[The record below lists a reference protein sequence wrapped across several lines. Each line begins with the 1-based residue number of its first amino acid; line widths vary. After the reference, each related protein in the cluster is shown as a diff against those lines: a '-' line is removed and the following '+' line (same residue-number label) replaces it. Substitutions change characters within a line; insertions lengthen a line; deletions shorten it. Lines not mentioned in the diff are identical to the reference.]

1 MKNDIL
7 KHYIEVPDNLF
18 ALLSRYRVV
27 IPGIQRH
34 YVQGANNPKAESV
47 RKQFIKEI
55 FTAIEKKQN
64 EFSLHFIYGPINTDG
79 EDSFVPV
86 DGQQRLTTLWLI
98 ARYAAEKAE
107 PSDRKHLLHLLSR
120 FTYEDRINAKRFCQ
134 ALTCEDSRWDITQD
148 PNPNILCQ
156 DWFVDYWKEDETV
169 ASMIRMLSTIHEEWN
184 KYQDTITAEN
194 ILEAI
199 DSKIRFNLKIDAF
212 GDDIYMK
219 MNARGL
225 QLTQWENFKAKIS
238 EDLREDKKEWWV
250 KKMEELSNRFFTLSD
265 KQHELP
271 DNAFFA
277 LYARI
282 MAYEARESG
291 VDCGNNIKEL
301 ADYKKWNHIELP
313 FVPYSDFSGIMQ
325 GIQERQDSGNEP
337 IASTVADTCVKM
349 LETVLD
355 NAQEKVPYFGDSKLF
370 DTFFHPQNGN
380 ELDFTLC
387 CYEYFKKFDNIDN
400 CDFLKALRLMWNILE
415 NVNKQY
421 DKPDNRIEL
430 VKKFIDLEDKTLYS
444 RKITLYS
451 PQIKEIIDSD
461 VPEQAKEEAK
471 KAIQMHCD
479 DQSMPNDWNEETL
492 GPWSNW
498 NDAIEKAEECAFFHG
513 SIRFLYRNSN
523 GDTTCWKKFATKLS
537 NCKKLFTK
545 DGLSE
550 EMKVKANQVLI
561 SHCEDWK
568 KLIRKPV
575 FDAKNESWKQVL
587 TDSSLSECVNGL
599 LLSPNEIVDNH
610 NEIIQILIDDAIWK
624 NLIKE
629 TPGYELEWKA
639 NSPSLWLN
647 RYLYLTLKLTR
658 DNHEDILDA
667 FIGESK
673 VTFDAPEEER
683 YRTIKGKN
691 YYFAVPMWFTYKY
704 KGKEYHF
711 AWQTSGNIDM
721 YDNNWNKLFDLYYKK
736 YGEGFNIAIDDQS
749 DHDSSYYIRMIEDC
763 IERYVKLKG
772 NHTSSLPVQ
781 HK

>member
-7 KHYIEVPDNLF
+7 KHYTEVPDNLF

-64 EFSLHFIYGPINTDG
+64 EFNLHFIYGPINTNG

-107 PSDRKHLLHLLSR
+107 SSDRKDLLRLLSR

-156 DWFVDYWKEDETV
+156 DWFVGYWKEDETV

-184 KYQDTITAEN
+184 KHQDTITAED

-199 DSKIRFNLKIDAF
+199 ASKIRFNLKIDAF

-225 QLTQWENFKAKIS
+225 QLTQWENFKGKFS
-238 EDLREDKKEWWV
+238 EDLREDKKESWD
-250 KKMEELSNRFFTLSD
+250 KEMEELSNLFFKRSD
-265 KQHELP
+265 EQHELP

-291 VDCGNNIKEL
+291 VDCGNSIKQL
-301 ADYKKWNHIELP
+301 AAYTHNTWSQIELP
-313 FVPYSDFSGIMQ
+313 FVPYSDFSGITN
-325 GIQERQDSGNEP
+325 NESIAP
-337 IASTVADTCVKM
+337 IVAETCVKM
-349 LETVLD
+349 IKTVLD
-355 NAQEKVPYFGDSKLF
+355 CYQKIVPYFGDRTLF
-370 DTFFHPQNGN
+370 ETFFHPKNKN
-380 ELDFTLC
+380 DLDFTLC
-387 CYEYFKKFDNIDN
+387 CYEYFKKFDKIETK
-400 CDFLKALRLMWNILE
+400 DFLKALRLMWNILE
-415 NVNKQY
+415 NVQ
-421 DKPDNRIEL
+421 DNRVEL
-430 VKKFIDLEDKTLYS
+430 VKKIIDLEDKTLYS
-444 RKITLYS
+444 R
-451 PQIKEIIDSD
+451 QIKEIIGSNA
-461 VPEQAKEEAK
+461 PEQAEEEAE
-471 KAIQMHCD
+471 KAIQMD
-479 DQSMPNDWNEETL
+479 YNDQSMPNDWNEEIL
-492 GPWSNW
+492 GSWINW

-523 GDTTCWKKFATKLS
+523 GEPTWEKFATKLS
-537 NCKKLFTK
+537 NCKNLFTK
-545 DGLSE
+545 EGLSE
-550 EMKVKANQVLI
+550 DKKVKANQVLI
-561 SHCEDWK
+561 SHCK
-568 KLIRKPV
+568 KWDDIRREPV

-711 AWQTSGNIDM
+711 AWQIWGYIDM
-721 YDNNWNKLFDLYYKK
+721 YDNGWKRLCEQYD
-736 YGEGFNIAIDDQS
+736 GEMANNFTIHIDEET
-749 DHDSSYYIRMIEDC
+749 DHDSSYYIKKIEKCIDC
-763 IERYVKLKG
+763 YEKIHNK
-772 NHTSSLPVQ
+772 
-781 HK
+781 

>member
-47 RKQFIKEI
+47 RKLFIKEI
-55 FTAIEKKQN
+55 FTAIEEKQN
-64 EFSLHFIYGPINTDG
+64 EFNLHFIYGPINTDG

-107 PSDRKHLLHLLSR
+107 PSDRKDLLSLLSR

-134 ALTCEDSRWDITQD
+134 ALTCEDSRWDFTQD
-148 PNPNILCQ
+148 PNPDILCQ

-169 ASMIRMLSTIHEEWN
+169 ASIIRMLSTIHEEWN
-184 KYQDTITAEN
+184 KHQDTITAEDV
-194 ILEAI
+194 LEAI
-199 DSKIRFNLKIDAF
+199 ASKIRFNLKIDAF

-225 QLTQWENFKAKIS
+225 QLTQWENFKGKFS
-238 EDLREDKKEWWV
+238 EDLCEDKKEWWV
-250 KKMEELSNRFFTLSD
+250 KEMEELSNRFFTCSD
-265 KQHELP
+265 EQHELP
-271 DNAFFA
+271 DNTFFA

-291 VDCGNNIKEL
+291 VDCGNSIKQL
-301 ADYKKWNHIELP
+301 AAYTHNTWSQIELP
-313 FVPYSDFSGIMQ
+313 FVPYSDFSGITN
-325 GIQERQDSGNEP
+325 NES
-337 IASTVADTCVKM
+337 IASTIAATCVKM
-349 LETVLD
+349 IKTVLERY
-355 NAQEKVPYFGDSKLF
+355 QKIVPYFGDRTLF
-370 DTFFHPQNGN
+370 ETFFHPKNKN
-380 ELDFTLC
+380 DLDFTLC
-387 CYEYFKKFDNIDN
+387 CYEYFKKFDNIETK
-400 CDFLKALRLMWNILE
+400 DFLKALRLMWNILE
-415 NVNKQY
+415 NV
-421 DKPDNRIEL
+421 PDNRVEL
-430 VKKFIDLEDKTLYS
+430 VKKIIDLEDKTLYS
-444 RKITLYS
+444 R
-451 PQIKEIIDSD
+451 QIKKIIGSNT
-461 VPEQAKEEAK
+461 PKQAEEEAE
-471 KAIQMHCD
+471 KAIQMDCN
-479 DQSMPNDWNEETL
+479 DQSIPSDWNEETL
-492 GPWSNW
+492 GKWSNW

-523 GDTTCWKKFATKLS
+523 GKNTWEKFATKLS
-537 NCKKLFTK
+537 NCMDLFTK

-550 EMKVKANQVLI
+550 DKKVKANQVLI
-561 SHCEDWK
+561 SHCKDWK

-575 FDAKNESWKQVL
+575 FDTDKESWKQVL
-587 TDSSLSECVNGL
+587 TDVKLSEYVNGL
-599 LLSPNEIVDNH
+599 LLSPNEIADSH
-610 NEIIQILIDDAIWK
+610 DDIIQLLIDNDIWK
-624 NLIKE
+624 NLINE
-629 TPGYELEWKA
+629 NSGYELEWKA

-711 AWQTSGNIDM
+711 AWQIWGYIDM
-721 YDNNWNKLFDLYYKK
+721 YDNGWKRLCEQYD
-736 YGEGFNIAIDDQS
+736 GEMANNFTIHIDEET
-749 DHDSSYYIRMIEDC
+749 DHDFSYYIKKIENCIDC
-763 IERYVKLKG
+763 YEKIHNK
-772 NHTSSLPVQ
+772 
-781 HK
+781 

>member
-1 MKNDIL
+1 MKKDIL

-18 ALLSRYRVV
+18 TLLSRYRVV

-64 EFSLHFIYGPINTDG
+64 EFNLHFIYGPINTNG

-98 ARYAAEKAE
+98 ARYAVEKAE
-107 PSDRKHLLHLLSR
+107 SSDRKDLLRLLSR

-134 ALTCEDSRWDITQD
+134 ALTCEDSRWNITQD

-184 KYQDTITAEN
+184 KYQDSITAED

-199 DSKIRFNLKIDAF
+199 ASKIRFELKIDAF

-225 QLTQWENFKAKIS
+225 QLTQWENFKGKFS

-250 KKMEELSNRFFTLSD
+250 KEMEELSNRFFTCSD
-265 KQHELP
+265 EQHELP

-282 MAYEARESG
+282 MAYEARKPG
-291 VDCGNNIKEL
+291 VDCGNSIKQL
-301 ADYKKWNHIELP
+301 AAYTHNHNTWSQIELP
-313 FVPYSDFSGIMQ
+313 FVPYSDFSGITN
-325 GIQERQDSGNEP
+325 NES
-337 IASTVADTCVKM
+337 IASTVAETCVKM
-349 LETVLD
+349 IKTVLD
-355 NAQEKVPYFGDSKLF
+355 NFKEIVPYFGDNKLF
-370 DTFFHPQNGN
+370 DTFFHPQNRN

-387 CYEYFKKFDNIDN
+387 CYEYFKKFVNEDVDTNN
-400 CDFLKALRLMWNILE
+400 FLKALRLMWNILE
-415 NVNKQY
+415 NVDRQY
-421 DKPDNRIEL
+421 ENPDYRVEL
-430 VKKFIDLEDKTLYS
+430 VKKFTDLGDQ
-444 RKITLYS
+444 TLYS
-451 PQIKEIIDSD
+451 PQIKEKIIDSNAD
-461 VPEQAKEEAK
+461 APEQAKEEAE
-471 KAIQMHCD
+471 KAIQMD
-479 DQSMPNDWNEETL
+479 RNDQSMP
-492 GPWSNW
+492 SYW

-523 GDTTCWKKFATKLS
+523 GETTWENFATKLS
-537 NCKKLFTK
+537 NCKNLFTK

-550 EMKVKANQVLI
+550 DKKVKANQVLI
-561 SHCEDWK
+561 SHCKDWK

-575 FDAKNESWKQVL
+575 FDTDKESWKQVL
-587 TDSSLSECVNGL
+587 TDVNLSEYVNGL
-599 LLSPNEIVDNH
+599 LLSPNEIADSH
-610 NEIIQILIDDAIWK
+610 DDIIQLLIDNDIWK
-624 NLIKE
+624 NLINE
-629 TPGYELEWKA
+629 NPGYELEWKA
-639 NSPSLWLN
+639 NSSSLWLN
-647 RYLYLTLKLTR
+647 RYPKLTLKLTR
-658 DNHEDILDA
+658 NNREDILDA

-673 VTFDAPEEER
+673 VTFDAPEEKR
-683 YRTIKGKN
+683 YRTIKGKK
-691 YYFAVPMWFTYKY
+691 YYFAVPMCFEYKY

-711 AWQTSGNIDM
+711 AWQTWGYIDM
-721 YDNNWNKLFDLYYKK
+721 YDNDWKRLCEQYD
-736 YGEGFNIAIDDQS
+736 GEMANNFTIHIDKETG
-749 DHDSSYYIRMIEDC
+749 HDSSYYIKKIEDC
-763 IERYVKLKG
+763 IDCYEKIHNK
-772 NHTSSLPVQ
+772 
-781 HK
+781 

>member
-47 RKQFIKEI
+47 RKLFIKEI
-55 FTAIEKKQN
+55 FTAIEEKQN
-64 EFSLHFIYGPINTDG
+64 EFNLHFIYGPINTDG

-107 PSDRKHLLHLLSR
+107 PSDRKDLLSLLSR

-134 ALTCEDSRWDITQD
+134 ALTCEDSRWDFTQD
-148 PNPNILCQ
+148 PNPDILCQ

-184 KYQDTITAEN
+184 KHQDTITAEDV
-194 ILEAI
+194 LEAI
-199 DSKIRFNLKIDAF
+199 ASKIRFNLKIDAF

-225 QLTQWENFKAKIS
+225 QLTQWENFKGKFS
-238 EDLREDKKEWWV
+238 EDLCEDKKEWWV
-250 KKMEELSNRFFTLSD
+250 KEMEELSNRFFTCSD
-265 KQHELP
+265 EQHELP

-291 VDCGNNIKEL
+291 VDCGNSIKQL
-301 ADYKKWNHIELP
+301 AAYTHNTWSQIELP
-313 FVPYSDFSGIMQ
+313 FVPYSDFSGITN
-325 GIQERQDSGNEP
+325 NES
-337 IASTVADTCVKM
+337 IASTIAATCVKM
-349 LETVLD
+349 IKTVLERY
-355 NAQEKVPYFGDSKLF
+355 QKIVPYFGDRTLF
-370 DTFFHPQNGN
+370 ETFFHPKNKN
-380 ELDFTLC
+380 DLDFTLC
-387 CYEYFKKFDNIDN
+387 CYEYFKKFDNIETK
-400 CDFLKALRLMWNILE
+400 DFLKALRLMWNILE
-415 NVNKQY
+415 NV
-421 DKPDNRIEL
+421 PDNRVEL
-430 VKKFIDLEDKTLYS
+430 VKKIIDLEDKTLYS
-444 RKITLYS
+444 R
-451 PQIKEIIDSD
+451 QIKKIIGSNT
-461 VPEQAKEEAK
+461 PKQAEEEAE
-471 KAIQMHCD
+471 KAIQMDCN
-479 DQSMPNDWNEETL
+479 DQSIPSDWNEETL
-492 GPWSNW
+492 GKWSNW

-523 GDTTCWKKFATKLS
+523 GKNTWEKFATKLS
-537 NCKKLFTK
+537 NCMDLFTK

-550 EMKVKANQVLI
+550 DKKVKANQVLI
-561 SHCEDWK
+561 SHCKDWK

-575 FDAKNESWKQVL
+575 FDTDKESWKQVL
-587 TDSSLSECVNGL
+587 TDVKLSEYVNGL
-599 LLSPNEIVDNH
+599 LLSPNEIADSH
-610 NEIIQILIDDAIWK
+610 DDIIQLLIDNDIWK
-624 NLIKE
+624 NLINE
-629 TPGYELEWKA
+629 NSGYELEWKA

-711 AWQTSGNIDM
+711 AWQIWGYIDM
-721 YDNNWNKLFDLYYKK
+721 YDNGWKRLCEQYD
-736 YGEGFNIAIDDQS
+736 GEMANNFTIHIDKET
-749 DHDSSYYIRMIEDC
+749 DHDSSYYIKKIEKCIDC
-763 IERYVKLKG
+763 YEKIHNK
-772 NHTSSLPVQ
+772 
-781 HK
+781 

>member
-7 KHYIEVPDNLF
+7 KHYIDVPDNLF

-55 FTAIEKKQN
+55 FTAIEKKQK
-64 EFSLHFIYGPINTDG
+64 EFNLHFIYGPINTDG

-107 PSDRKHLLHLLSR
+107 PSDRKDLLSLLSR

-134 ALTCEDSRWDITQD
+134 ALTCENSRWDITQD
-148 PNPNILCQ
+148 PNPDILCQ

-184 KYQDTITAEN
+184 KHQDTITAEDV
-194 ILEAI
+194 LEAI
-199 DSKIRFNLKIDAF
+199 ASKIRFELKIDAF

-225 QLTQWENFKAKIS
+225 QLTQWENFKGKFS
-238 EDLREDKKEWWV
+238 EDLCEDKKEWWV
-250 KKMEELSNRFFTLSD
+250 KEMEELSNRFFTCSD
-265 KQHELP
+265 EQHELP

-282 MAYEARESG
+282 MAYEAKESG

-301 ADYKKWNHIELP
+301 AAYTHNHNTWSQIELP

-325 GIQERQDSGNEP
+325 GIQDIRNEP
-337 IASTVADTCVKM
+337 IASSVADTCVKM
-349 LETVLD
+349 IKTVLD
-355 NAQEKVPYFGDSKLF
+355 NAQNTVPYFGDSKLF

-387 CYEYFKKFDNIDN
+387 CYEYFKKFNNIDTR
-400 CDFLKALRLMWNILE
+400 DFLKDLRLMWNILE
-415 NVNKQY
+415 NVDKQY
-421 DKPDNRIEL
+421 ENPDYRVEFIKKIIDIEDK
-430 VKKFIDLEDKTLYS
+430 DLKDKTLYS
-444 RKITLYS
+444 PK
-451 PQIKEIIDSD
+451 IKEIIGSD
-461 VPEQAKEEAK
+461 APKQAKEQAEEEAE
-471 KAIQMHCD
+471 KAVQMHRN
-479 DQSMPNDWNEETL
+479 DQSMPNDWNEEIL
-492 GPWSNW
+492 GSWINW
-498 NDAIEKAEECAFFHG
+498 NDAIEKAEEYAFFHG
-513 SIRFLYRNSN
+513 SIRFLYEKNSN
-523 GDTTCWKKFATKLS
+523 GKTTWENFATKLN
-537 NCKKLFTK
+537 NCMDLFVSE
-545 DGLSE
+545 GLSE
-550 EMKVKANQVLI
+550 DKKVKANQVLI

-610 NEIIQILIDDAIWK
+610 NEIIQILIDDTIWK

-639 NSPSLWLN
+639 YSLSLWLN
-647 RYLYLTLKLTR
+647 WNRYFTLKLTR
-658 DNHEDILDA
+658 NNREDILDA

-711 AWQTSGNIDM
+711 AWQTWGNIDM
-721 YDNNWNKLFDLYYKK
+721 YDNSWERLFDQYD
-736 YGEGFNIAIDDQS
+736 GEMANNFTIHIDEET
-749 DHDSSYYIRMIEDC
+749 DHDSSYYIKKIEKCIDC
-763 IERYVKLKG
+763 YEKIHNK
-772 NHTSSLPVQ
+772 
-781 HK
+781 

>member
-64 EFSLHFIYGPINTDG
+64 EFNLHFIYGPINTNG

-107 PSDRKHLLHLLSR
+107 PSDRKDLLSLLSR

-148 PNPNILCQ
+148 PNPDILCQ

-169 ASMIRMLSTIHEEWN
+169 ASMIRMLSTIYEEWN
-184 KYQDTITAEN
+184 KHQDSITAED

-199 DSKIRFNLKIDAF
+199 ASKIRFNLKIDAF

-225 QLTQWENFKAKIS
+225 QLTQWENFKGKFS
-238 EDLREDKKEWWV
+238 EDLCEDKKEWWV
-250 KKMEELSNRFFTLSD
+250 KEMEELSNRFFTCSD
-265 KQHELP
+265 EQHELP

-282 MAYEARESG
+282 MAYEAKKTG
-291 VDCGNNIKEL
+291 VDCGNGIKEL
-301 ADYKKWNHIELP
+301 AAYTHNTWSQIELP
-313 FVPYSDFSGIMQ
+313 FVPYSDFSGITN
-325 GIQERQDSGNEP
+325 NES
-337 IASTVADTCVKM
+337 IASTVAATCVKM
-349 LETVLD
+349 IKTVLD
-355 NAQEKVPYFGDSKLF
+355 RYQEIVPYFGDRTLF
-370 DTFFHPQNGN
+370 ETFFHPKNKN
-380 ELDFTLC
+380 DLDFTLC
-387 CYEYFKKFDNIDN
+387 CYEYFKKFDNIETK
-400 CDFLKALRLMWNILE
+400 DFLKALRLMWNILE
-415 NVNKQY
+415 NVQ
-421 DKPDNRIEL
+421 DNRVEL
-430 VKKFIDLEDKTLYS
+430 VKKIIDLEDKTLYS
-444 RKITLYS
+444 R
-451 PQIKEIIDSD
+451 QIKKIIGSNA
-461 VPEQAKEEAK
+461 PEQAEEEAE
-471 KAIQMHCD
+471 KAIQMHYND
-479 DQSMPNDWNEETL
+479 KSMPNDWNEEKL
-492 GPWSNW
+492 GSWSNW
-498 NDAIEKAEECAFFHG
+498 NDAIEKAEEYAFFHG
-513 SIRFLYRNSN
+513 SIRFLYEKNSN
-523 GDTTCWKKFATKLS
+523 GKTTWENFATKLS
-537 NCKKLFTK
+537 NCMDLFVSE
-545 DGLSE
+545 GLSE
-550 EMKVKANQVLI
+550 DKKVKANQVLI

-610 NEIIQILIDDAIWK
+610 NEIIQILIDDTIWK

-639 NSPSLWLN
+639 NSLSLWLN
-647 RYLYLTLKLTR
+647 RYLYLTLKLKR
-658 DNHEDILDA
+658 NNREDILDA
-667 FIGESK
+667 FINESK
-673 VTFDAPEEER
+673 VTFDAPEEKR

-711 AWQTSGNIDM
+711 AWQTWGNIDM
-721 YDNNWNKLFDLYYKK
+721 YDNSWERLYDQYDR
-736 YGEGFNIAIDDQS
+736 EMANNFTIHIDEETG
-749 DHDSSYYIRMIEDC
+749 HDSSYYLKKIEDC
-763 IERYVKLKG
+763 INCYEKIHNK
-772 NHTSSLPVQ
+772 
-781 HK
+781 

>member
-64 EFSLHFIYGPINTDG
+64 EFNLHFIYGPINTNG

-107 PSDRKHLLHLLSR
+107 SSDRKDLLRLLSR

-169 ASMIRMLSTIHEEWN
+169 ASMIRMLSTIYEEWN
-184 KYQDTITAEN
+184 KHQDSITAED

-199 DSKIRFNLKIDAF
+199 ASKIRFELKIDAF

-225 QLTQWENFKAKIS
+225 QLTQWENFKGKFS
-238 EDLREDKKEWWV
+238 EDLREDKKESWD
-250 KKMEELSNRFFTLSD
+250 KEMEELSNLFFKRSD
-265 KQHELP
+265 EQHELP

-291 VDCGNNIKEL
+291 VDCGNSIKQL
-301 ADYKKWNHIELP
+301 AAYTHNTWSQIELP
-313 FVPYSDFSGIMQ
+313 FVPYSDFSGITN
-325 GIQERQDSGNEP
+325 NESIAP
-337 IASTVADTCVKM
+337 IVAETCVKM
-349 LETVLD
+349 IKTVLD
-355 NAQEKVPYFGDSKLF
+355 CYQKIVPYFGDRTLF
-370 DTFFHPQNGN
+370 ETFFHPKNKN
-380 ELDFTLC
+380 DLDFTLC
-387 CYEYFKKFDNIDN
+387 CYEYFKKFDKIETK
-400 CDFLKALRLMWNILE
+400 DFLKALRLMWNILE
-415 NVNKQY
+415 NVQ
-421 DKPDNRIEL
+421 DNRVEL
-430 VKKFIDLEDKTLYS
+430 VKKIIDLEDKTLYS
-444 RKITLYS
+444 R
-451 PQIKEIIDSD
+451 QIKEIIGSNA
-461 VPEQAKEEAK
+461 PEQAEEEAE
-471 KAIQMHCD
+471 KAIQMD
-479 DQSMPNDWNEETL
+479 YNDQSMPNDWNEEIL
-492 GPWSNW
+492 GSWINW

-523 GDTTCWKKFATKLS
+523 GEPTWEKFATKLS
-537 NCKKLFTK
+537 NCKNLFTK
-545 DGLSE
+545 EGLSE
-550 EMKVKANQVLI
+550 DKKVKANQVLI
-561 SHCEDWK
+561 SHCK
-568 KLIRKPV
+568 KWDDIRREPV

-673 VTFDAPEEER
+673 VTFDAPEDER

-711 AWQTSGNIDM
+711 AWQIWGYIDM
-721 YDNNWNKLFDLYYKK
+721 YNNGWKRLCEQYD
-736 YGEGFNIAIDDQS
+736 GEMANNFTIHIDEET
-749 DHDSSYYIRMIEDC
+749 DHDSSYYIKKIEKCIDC
-763 IERYVKLKG
+763 YEKIHNK
-772 NHTSSLPVQ
+772 
-781 HK
+781 

>member
-7 KHYIEVPDNLF
+7 KQNIEVPDNLF

-64 EFSLHFIYGPINTDG
+64 EFNLHFIYGPINTNG

-107 PSDRKHLLHLLSR
+107 PSDRKDLLSLLSR

-148 PNPNILCQ
+148 PNPDILCQ

-169 ASMIRMLSTIHEEWN
+169 ASMIRMLSTIYEEWN
-184 KYQDTITAEN
+184 KHQDSITAED

-199 DSKIRFNLKIDAF
+199 ASKIRFELKIDAF

-225 QLTQWENFKAKIS
+225 QLTQWENFKGKFS
-238 EDLREDKKEWWV
+238 EDLCEDKKEWWV
-250 KKMEELSNRFFTLSD
+250 KEMEELSNRFFTCSD
-265 KQHELP
+265 EQHELP

-282 MAYEARESG
+282 MAYEAKKTG
-291 VDCGNNIKEL
+291 VDCGNGIKEL
-301 ADYKKWNHIELP
+301 AAYTHNTWSQIELP
-313 FVPYSDFSGIMQ
+313 FVPYSDFSGITN
-325 GIQERQDSGNEP
+325 NES
-337 IASTVADTCVKM
+337 IASTVAATCVKM
-349 LETVLD
+349 IKTVLD
-355 NAQEKVPYFGDSKLF
+355 NFKEIVPYFGDNKLF
-370 DTFFHPQNGN
+370 DTFFHPQNRN

-387 CYEYFKKFDNIDN
+387 CYEYFKKFVNEDVDTNN
-400 CDFLKALRLMWNILE
+400 FLKALRLMWNILE
-415 NVNKQY
+415 NVDRQY
-421 DKPDNRIEL
+421 ENPDYRVEL
-430 VKKFIDLEDKTLYS
+430 VKKFTDLGDQ
-444 RKITLYS
+444 TLYS
-451 PQIKEIIDSD
+451 PQIKEKIIDSNAD
-461 VPEQAKEEAK
+461 APEQAKEEAE
-471 KAIQMHCD
+471 KAIQMD
-479 DQSMPNDWNEETL
+479 RNDQSMP
-492 GPWSNW
+492 SYW

-523 GDTTCWKKFATKLS
+523 GETTWENFATKLS
-537 NCKKLFTK
+537 NCKNLFTK

-550 EMKVKANQVLI
+550 DKKVKANQVLI
-561 SHCEDWK
+561 SHCKDWK

-575 FDAKNESWKQVL
+575 FDTDKESWKQVL
-587 TDSSLSECVNGL
+587 TDVNLSEYVNGL
-599 LLSPNEIVDNH
+599 LLSPNEIADSH
-610 NEIIQILIDDAIWK
+610 DDIIQLLIDNDIWK
-624 NLIKE
+624 NLINE
-629 TPGYELEWKA
+629 NPGYELEWKA
-639 NSPSLWLN
+639 NSSSLWLN
-647 RYLYLTLKLTR
+647 RYPKLTLKLTR
-658 DNHEDILDA
+658 NNREDILDA

-673 VTFDAPEEER
+673 VTFDAPEEKR
-683 YRTIKGKN
+683 YRTIKGKK
-691 YYFAVPMWFTYKY
+691 YYFAVPMCFEYKY

-711 AWQTSGNIDM
+711 AWQTWGYIDM
-721 YDNNWNKLFDLYYKK
+721 YDNDWKRLCEQYD
-736 YGEGFNIAIDDQS
+736 GEMANNFTIHIDKETG
-749 DHDSSYYIRMIEDC
+749 HDSSYYIKKIEDC
-763 IERYVKLKG
+763 IDCYEKIHNK
-772 NHTSSLPVQ
+772 
-781 HK
+781 

>member
-55 FTAIEKKQN
+55 FTAIEEKQN
-64 EFSLHFIYGPINTDG
+64 EFNLHFIYGPINTDG

-107 PSDRKHLLHLLSR
+107 PSDRKDLLSLLSR
-120 FTYEDRINAKRFCQ
+120 FTYEDRINAKRFCK
-134 ALTCEDSRWDITQD
+134 ALTCEDSRWDFTQD
-148 PNPNILCQ
+148 PNPDILCQ

-184 KYQDTITAEN
+184 KHQDSITAED

-199 DSKIRFNLKIDAF
+199 ASKIRFELKIDAF

-225 QLTQWENFKAKIS
+225 QLTQWENFKGKFS
-238 EDLREDKKEWWV
+238 EDLREDIKESWD
-250 KKMEELSNRFFTLSD
+250 KKMEELSNLFFKRSD

-282 MAYEARESG
+282 MAYEARKPG
-291 VDCGNNIKEL
+291 MDCGNGIKEL
-301 ADYKKWNHIELP
+301 AAYTHNTWSQIELP
-313 FVPYSDFSGIMQ
+313 FVPYSDFSGITN
-325 GIQERQDSGNEP
+325 NES
-337 IASTVADTCVKM
+337 IASIVAETCVKM
-349 LETVLD
+349 IKTVLD
-355 NAQEKVPYFGDSKLF
+355 RYQKIVPYFGDRTLF
-370 DTFFHPQNGN
+370 ETFFHPKNKN
-380 ELDFTLC
+380 DLDFTLC
-387 CYEYFKKFDNIDN
+387 CYEYFKKFNNIETK
-400 CDFLKALRLMWNILE
+400 DFLKALRLMWNILE
-415 NVNKQY
+415 NVQ
-421 DKPDNRIEL
+421 DNRVEL
-430 VKKFIDLEDKTLYS
+430 VKKIIDLEDKTLYS
-444 RKITLYS
+444 R
-451 PQIKEIIDSD
+451 QIKEIIGSNP
-461 VPEQAKEEAK
+461 PEQAEEEAE
-471 KAIQMHCD
+471 KAIQMDCN
-479 DQSMPNDWNEETL
+479 DQSMPNDWNEEIL
-492 GPWSNW
+492 GSWINW

-523 GDTTCWKKFATKLS
+523 GEPTWEKFATKLS
-537 NCKKLFTK
+537 NCMDLFTK

-550 EMKVKANQVLI
+550 DKKVKANQVLI

-575 FDAKNESWKQVL
+575 FDTDKESWKQVL
-587 TDSSLSECVNGL
+587 TDVKLSKCVNGL

-610 NEIIQILIDDAIWK
+610 DDIIQLLIDNDIWK
-624 NLIKE
+624 NLITKNS
-629 TPGYELEWKA
+629 GYKLEWKA
-639 NSPSLWLN
+639 NSLSLWLN
-647 RYLYLTLKLTR
+647 RYLYLTLKLKR
-658 DNHEDILDA
+658 NNREDILDA
-667 FIGESK
+667 FINESK

-711 AWQTSGNIDM
+711 AWQIWGYIDM
-721 YDNNWNKLFDLYYKK
+721 YDNGWKRLCEQYD
-736 YGEGFNIAIDDQS
+736 GEMANNFTIHIDEET
-749 DHDSSYYIRMIEDC
+749 DHDFSYYIKKIENCIDC
-763 IERYVKLKG
+763 YEKIHNK
-772 NHTSSLPVQ
+772 
-781 HK
+781 

>member
-1 MKNDIL
+1 MRNDIL
-7 KHYIEVPDNLF
+7 KYYIEVPDNLF

-55 FTAIEKKQN
+55 FTAIEEKQSDFN
-64 EFSLHFIYGPINTDG
+64 LHFIYGPINTDG

-107 PSDRKHLLHLLSR
+107 PSDRKDLLSLLSR

-134 ALTCEDSRWDITQD
+134 ALTCENSRWDITQD
-148 PNPNILCQ
+148 PNPDILCQ

-184 KYQDTITAEN
+184 KHQDSITAED

-199 DSKIRFNLKIDAF
+199 ASKIRFNLKIDAF

-225 QLTQWENFKAKIS
+225 QLTQWENFKGKFS
-238 EDLREDKKEWWV
+238 EDLCEDKKEWWV
-250 KKMEELSNRFFTLSD
+250 KEMEELSNRFFTCSD
-265 KQHELP
+265 EQHELP

-282 MAYEARESG
+282 MAYEAKKPG
-291 VDCGNNIKEL
+291 VDCGNGIKEL
-301 ADYKKWNHIELP
+301 AAYTHNTWSQIELP
-313 FVPYSDFSGIMQ
+313 FVPYSDFSGITN
-325 GIQERQDSGNEP
+325 NES
-337 IASTVADTCVKM
+337 IASTVAATCVKM
-349 LETVLD
+349 IKTVLD
-355 NAQEKVPYFGDSKLF
+355 NFKEIAPYFGDNKLF

-380 ELDFTLC
+380 ELDFTLR
-387 CYEYFKKFDNIDN
+387 CYEYFKKFVNEDVDTTH
-400 CDFLKALRLMWNILE
+400 FLKALRLMWNILE
-415 NVNKQY
+415 NVDKQY
-421 DKPDNRIEL
+421 ENPDNRVEL
-430 VKKFIDLEDKTLYS
+430 VKKFISLEDK
-444 RKITLYS
+444 TLYS
-451 PQIKEIIDSD
+451 PQIKEIIGSD
-461 VPEQAKEEAK
+461 DPEQAKEEAE
-471 KAIQMHCD
+471 KAVQMHRN
-479 DQSMPNDWNEETL
+479 DQSMPSDWNEETL
-492 GPWSNW
+492 KPWSNW

-523 GDTTCWKKFATKLS
+523 RETTWENFATKLS
-537 NCKKLFTK
+537 NCMDLFTK

-550 EMKVKANQVLI
+550 DKKVKANQVLI

-575 FDAKNESWKQVL
+575 FDTDKESWKQVL
-587 TDSSLSECVNGL
+587 TDVKLSEYVNGL
-599 LLSPNEIVDNH
+599 LLSPNEIADSH
-610 NEIIQILIDDAIWK
+610 DDIIQLLIDNDIWK
-624 NLIKE
+624 NLINE
-629 TPGYELEWKA
+629 NPGYELEWKA

-647 RYLYLTLKLTR
+647 RYLYLTVKLTR
-658 DNHEDILDA
+658 NNREDILDS
-667 FIGESK
+667 FINNDDIKFEAE
-673 VTFDAPEEER
+673 DER
-683 YRTIKGKN
+683 RYMKIKDVN
-691 YYFAVPMWFTYKY
+691 YYFAVPMFFVYKY
-704 KGKEYHF
+704 KDENYHF
-711 AWQTSGNIDM
+711 AWQTWGYIDM

-763 IERYVKLKG
+763 IERYVKFKD
-772 NHTSSLPVQ
+772 NHNEKTSQ
-781 HK
+781 

>member
-55 FTAIEKKQN
+55 FTAIEEKQN
-64 EFSLHFIYGPINTDG
+64 EFNLHFIYGPINTDG

-107 PSDRKHLLHLLSR
+107 PSDRKDLLSLLSR

-134 ALTCEDSRWDITQD
+134 ALTCEDSRWDFTQD
-148 PNPNILCQ
+148 PNPDILCQ

-184 KYQDTITAEN
+184 KHQDSITAED

-199 DSKIRFNLKIDAF
+199 ASKIRFELKIDAF

-225 QLTQWENFKAKIS
+225 QLTQWENFKAKFS
-238 EDLREDKKEWWV
+238 EDLCEDKKESWD
-250 KKMEELSNRFFTLSD
+250 KEMEELSNRFFTCSD
-265 KQHELP
+265 EQHELP

-282 MAYEARESG
+282 MAYEARKQPG

-325 GIQERQDSGNEP
+325 GIQDIRNEP
-337 IASTVADTCVKM
+337 IASTVAETCVKM
-349 LETVLD
+349 IKTVLAS
-355 NAQEKVPYFGDSKLF
+355 AQNIVPYFGDSKLF

-387 CYEYFKKFDNIDN
+387 CYEYFKKFNNIETK
-400 CDFLKALRLMWNILE
+400 DFLKALRLMWNILE
-415 NVNKQY
+415 NVDKQY
-421 DKPDNRIEL
+421 EEPDNRVKL
-430 VKKFIDLEDKTLYS
+430 VKKFIDLKDQ
-444 RKITLYS
+444 TLYS
-451 PQIKEIIDSD
+451 PQIKEKIGSNA
-461 VPEQAKEEAK
+461 PEQAKEEAE
-471 KAIQMHCD
+471 KAVQMHRND
-479 DQSMPNDWNEETL
+479 LSMPSDWNEDKL
-492 GPWSNW
+492 GPWRDW
-498 NDAIEKAEECAFFHG
+498 NDAIEKAENWAFFHG

-523 GDTTCWKKFATKLS
+523 GKNTWENFATKLN
-537 NCKKLFTK
+537 NCMDLFTK

-550 EMKVKANQVLI
+550 EKKVKANQVLI
-561 SHCEDWK
+561 SHCKEWDD
-568 KLIRKPV
+568 IRREPV
-575 FDAKNESWKQVL
+575 FDTKKESWKQVL
-587 TDSSLSECVNGL
+587 TETDVKLSEYVNGL

-711 AWQTSGNIDM
+711 AWQIWGYIDM
-721 YDNNWNKLFDLYYKK
+721 YDNGWKRLCEQYD
-736 YGEGFNIAIDDQS
+736 GEMANNFTIHIDEET
-749 DHDSSYYIRMIEDC
+749 DHDSSYYIKKIEKCIDC
-763 IERYVKLKG
+763 YEKIHNK
-772 NHTSSLPVQ
+772 
-781 HK
+781 

>member
-47 RKQFIKEI
+47 RKLFIKEI
-55 FTAIEKKQN
+55 FTAIEEKQN
-64 EFSLHFIYGPINTDG
+64 EFNLHFIYGPINTDG

-107 PSDRKHLLHLLSR
+107 PSDRKDLLSLLSR

-134 ALTCEDSRWDITQD
+134 ALTCEDSRWDFTQD
-148 PNPNILCQ
+148 PNPDILCQ

-184 KYQDTITAEN
+184 KHQDSITAEDV
-194 ILEAI
+194 LEAI
-199 DSKIRFNLKIDAF
+199 ASKIRFNLKIDAF

-225 QLTQWENFKAKIS
+225 QLTQWENFKGKFS
-238 EDLREDKKEWWV
+238 EDLCEDKKEWWV
-250 KKMEELSNRFFTLSD
+250 KEMEELSNRFFTCSD
-265 KQHELP
+265 EQHELP

-291 VDCGNNIKEL
+291 VDCGNGIKEL
-301 ADYKKWNHIELP
+301 AAYTHNHNTWSQIELP
-313 FVPYSDFSGIMQ
+313 FVPYSDFSGITN
-325 GIQERQDSGNEP
+325 NES
-337 IASTVADTCVKM
+337 IASTVAATCVKM
-349 LETVLD
+349 IKTVLD
-355 NAQEKVPYFGDSKLF
+355 RYQKIVPYFGDRTLF
-370 DTFFHPQNGN
+370 ETFFHPKNKN
-380 ELDFTLC
+380 DLDFTLC
-387 CYEYFKKFDNIDN
+387 CYEYFKKFNNIETK
-400 CDFLKALRLMWNILE
+400 DFLKALRLMWNILE
-415 NVNKQY
+415 NVQ
-421 DKPDNRIEL
+421 DNRVEL
-430 VKKFIDLEDKTLYS
+430 VKKIIDLEDKTLYS
-444 RKITLYS
+444 R
-451 PQIKEIIDSD
+451 QIKEIIGSNP
-461 VPEQAKEEAK
+461 PEQAEEEAE
-471 KAIQMHCD
+471 KAIQMDCN
-479 DQSMPNDWNEETL
+479 DQSMPNDWNEEIL
-492 GPWSNW
+492 GSWINW

-523 GDTTCWKKFATKLS
+523 EEPTWEKFATKLS
-537 NCKKLFTK
+537 NCMDLFTK

-550 EMKVKANQVLI
+550 DKKVKANQVLI

-575 FDAKNESWKQVL
+575 FDTDKESWKQVL
-587 TDSSLSECVNGL
+587 TDVKLSKCVNSL

-610 NEIIQILIDDAIWK
+610 DDIIQLLIDNDIWK
-624 NLIKE
+624 NLITKNS
-629 TPGYELEWKA
+629 GYKLEWKA
-639 NSPSLWLN
+639 NSLSLWLN
-647 RYLYLTLKLTR
+647 RYLYLTLKLKR
-658 DNHEDILDA
+658 NNREDILDA
-667 FIGESK
+667 FINESK

-711 AWQTSGNIDM
+711 AWQIWGYIDM
-721 YDNNWNKLFDLYYKK
+721 YDNGWKRLCEQYD
-736 YGEGFNIAIDDQS
+736 GEMANNFTIHIDEET
-749 DHDSSYYIRMIEDC
+749 DHDSSYYIKKIENCIDC
-763 IERYVKLKG
+763 YEKIHNK
-772 NHTSSLPVQ
+772 
-781 HK
+781 

>member
-64 EFSLHFIYGPINTDG
+64 EFNLHFIYGPINTNG

-98 ARYAAEKAE
+98 ARYAVEKAE
-107 PSDRKHLLHLLSR
+107 PSNRKELLRLLSR

-148 PNPNILCQ
+148 PNPDILCQ

-169 ASMIRMLSTIHEEWN
+169 ASMIRMLSTIYEEWN
-184 KYQDTITAEN
+184 KHQDTITAED

-199 DSKIRFNLKIDAF
+199 ASKIRFNLKIDAF

-225 QLTQWENFKAKIS
+225 QLTQWENFKGKFS
-238 EDLREDKKEWWV
+238 EDLCEDKKEWWV
-250 KKMEELSNRFFTLSD
+250 KEMEELSNHFFTCSD
-265 KQHELP
+265 EQHELP

-282 MAYEARESG
+282 MAYEARKQPG
-291 VDCGNNIKEL
+291 VDCGNSIKQL
-301 ADYKKWNHIELP
+301 AAYTHNHNTWSQIELP
-313 FVPYSDFSGIMQ
+313 FVPYSDFSGITN
-325 GIQERQDSGNEP
+325 NES

-349 LETVLD
+349 IKTVLAS
-355 NAQEKVPYFGDSKLF
+355 AQNIVPYFGDSKLF

-387 CYEYFKKFDNIDN
+387 CYEYFKKFVNEDVDTTH
-400 CDFLKALRLMWNILE
+400 FLKALRLMWNILE
-415 NVNKQY
+415 NVDKQY
-421 DKPDNRIEL
+421 EKKTDNRVEL
-430 VKKFIDLEDKTLYS
+430 VKKFIDLGDQ
-444 RKITLYS
+444 TLYS
-451 PQIKEIIDSD
+451 PQIKEIEKEIEKA
-461 VPEQAKEEAK
+461 PEQAKEEAE
-471 KAIQMHCD
+471 KAKQMHCND
-479 DQSMPNDWNEETL
+479 KSMPNDWNEETL
-492 GPWSNW
+492 KPWSNW

-513 SIRFLYRNSN
+513 SIRFLYEKNSN
-523 GDTTCWKKFATKLS
+523 GKTTWENFATKLS
-537 NCKKLFTK
+537 NCMDLFVSE
-545 DGLSE
+545 GLSE
-550 EMKVKANQVLI
+550 DKKVKANQVLI
-561 SHCEDWK
+561 SHCENWK

-647 RYLYLTLKLTR
+647 RYLYLTLKLKR
-658 DNHEDILDA
+658 NNREDILDA
-667 FIGESK
+667 FINDSK

-711 AWQTSGNIDM
+711 AWQTWGNIDM
-721 YDNNWNKLFDLYYKK
+721 YDNSWERLFDQYD
-736 YGEGFNIAIDDQS
+736 GEIANNFTIHIDEET
-749 DHDSSYYIRMIEDC
+749 DHDSSYYIKKIEKCIDC
-763 IERYVKLKG
+763 YEKINNK
-772 NHTSSLPVQ
+772 
-781 HK
+781 

>member
-55 FTAIEKKQN
+55 FTAIEEKQN
-64 EFSLHFIYGPINTDG
+64 EFNLHFIYGPINTDG

-107 PSDRKHLLHLLSR
+107 PSDRKDLLSLLSR

-134 ALTCEDSRWDITQD
+134 ALTCEDSRWDFTQD
-148 PNPNILCQ
+148 PNPDILCQ

-184 KYQDTITAEN
+184 KHQDSITAED

-199 DSKIRFNLKIDAF
+199 ASKIRFELKIDAF

-225 QLTQWENFKAKIS
+225 QLTQWENFKGKFS
-238 EDLREDKKEWWV
+238 EDLCEDKKEWWV
-250 KKMEELSNRFFTLSD
+250 KEMEELSNRFFTCSD
-265 KQHELP
+265 EQHELP

-291 VDCGNNIKEL
+291 VDCGNSIKQL
-301 ADYKKWNHIELP
+301 AAYTHNTWSQIELP
-313 FVPYSDFSGIMQ
+313 FVPYSDFSGITNK
-325 GIQERQDSGNEP
+325 ES
-337 IASTVADTCVKM
+337 IASIVAETCVKM
-349 LETVLD
+349 IKTVLD
-355 NAQEKVPYFGDSKLF
+355 RYQKIVPYFGDRTLF
-370 DTFFHPQNGN
+370 ETFFHPKNKN
-380 ELDFTLC
+380 DLDFTLC
-387 CYEYFKKFDNIDN
+387 CYEYFKKFNNIETK
-400 CDFLKALRLMWNILE
+400 DFLKALRLMWNILE
-415 NVNKQY
+415 NVQ
-421 DKPDNRIEL
+421 DNRVEL
-430 VKKFIDLEDKTLYS
+430 VKKIIDLEDKTLYS
-444 RKITLYS
+444 R
-451 PQIKEIIDSD
+451 QIKEIIGSNP
-461 VPEQAKEEAK
+461 PEQAEEEAE
-471 KAIQMHCD
+471 KAIQMDCN
-479 DQSMPNDWNEETL
+479 DQSMPNDWNEEIL
-492 GPWSNW
+492 GSWINW

-523 GDTTCWKKFATKLS
+523 GEPTWEKFATKLS
-537 NCKKLFTK
+537 NCMDLFTK

-550 EMKVKANQVLI
+550 DKKVKANQVLI

-575 FDAKNESWKQVL
+575 FDTDKESWKQVL
-587 TDSSLSECVNGL
+587 TDVKLSKCVNGL

-610 NEIIQILIDDAIWK
+610 DDIIQLLIDNDIWK
-624 NLIKE
+624 NLITKNS
-629 TPGYELEWKA
+629 GYKLEWKA
-639 NSPSLWLN
+639 NSLSLWLN
-647 RYLYLTLKLTR
+647 RYLYLTLKLKR
-658 DNHEDILDA
+658 NNREDILDA
-667 FIGESK
+667 FINESK

-711 AWQTSGNIDM
+711 AWQIWGYIDM
-721 YDNNWNKLFDLYYKK
+721 YDNGWKRLCEQYD
-736 YGEGFNIAIDDQS
+736 GEMANNFTIHIDEET
-749 DHDSSYYIRMIEDC
+749 DHDFSYYIKKIENCIDC
-763 IERYVKLKG
+763 YEKIHNK
-772 NHTSSLPVQ
+772 
-781 HK
+781 

>member
-1 MKNDIL
+1 MKKDIL

-18 ALLSRYRVV
+18 TLLSRYRVV

-64 EFSLHFIYGPINTDG
+64 EFNLHFIYGPINTNG

-98 ARYAAEKAE
+98 ARYAVEKAE
-107 PSDRKHLLHLLSR
+107 SSDRKDLLRLLSR

-134 ALTCEDSRWDITQD
+134 ALTCEDSRWNITQD

-184 KYQDTITAEN
+184 KHQDSITAED

-199 DSKIRFNLKIDAF
+199 ASKIRFELKIDAF

-225 QLTQWENFKAKIS
+225 QLTQWENFKGKFS

-250 KKMEELSNRFFTLSD
+250 KEMEELSNRFFTCSD
-265 KQHELP
+265 EQHELP

-282 MAYEARESG
+282 MAYEARKPG
-291 VDCGNNIKEL
+291 VDCGNSIKQL
-301 ADYKKWNHIELP
+301 AAYTHNHNTWSQIELP
-313 FVPYSDFSGIMQ
+313 FVPYSDFSGITN
-325 GIQERQDSGNEP
+325 NES
-337 IASTVADTCVKM
+337 IASTVAETCVKM
-349 LETVLD
+349 IKTVLD
-355 NAQEKVPYFGDSKLF
+355 NFKEIVPYFGDNKLF
-370 DTFFHPQNGN
+370 DTFFHPQNRN

-387 CYEYFKKFDNIDN
+387 CYEYFKKFVNEDVDTNN
-400 CDFLKALRLMWNILE
+400 FLKALRLMWNILE
-415 NVNKQY
+415 NVDRQY
-421 DKPDNRIEL
+421 ENPDYRVEL
-430 VKKFIDLEDKTLYS
+430 VKKFTDLGDQ
-444 RKITLYS
+444 TLYS
-451 PQIKEIIDSD
+451 PQIKEKIIDSNAD
-461 VPEQAKEEAK
+461 APEQAKEEAE
-471 KAIQMHCD
+471 KAIQMD
-479 DQSMPNDWNEETL
+479 RNDQSMP
-492 GPWSNW
+492 SYW

-523 GDTTCWKKFATKLS
+523 GETTWENFATKLS
-537 NCKKLFTK
+537 NCKNLFTK

-550 EMKVKANQVLI
+550 DKKVKANQVLI
-561 SHCEDWK
+561 SHCKDWK

-575 FDAKNESWKQVL
+575 FDTDKESWKQVL
-587 TDSSLSECVNGL
+587 TDVKLSECVNGL

-610 NEIIQILIDDAIWK
+610 DDIIQLLIDNDIWK
-624 NLIKE
+624 NLINE
-629 TPGYELEWKA
+629 NPGYELEWKA
-639 NSPSLWLN
+639 NSSSLWLN
-647 RYLYLTLKLTR
+647 RYPKLTLKLTR
-658 DNHEDILDA
+658 NNREDILDA
-667 FIGESK
+667 FINESK
-673 VTFDAPEEER
+673 VTFDAPEEKR

-691 YYFAVPMWFTYKY
+691 YYFAVPMCFEYKY

-711 AWQTSGNIDM
+711 AWQTWGYIDM
-721 YDNNWNKLFDLYYKK
+721 YDNDWKRLCEQYD
-736 YGEGFNIAIDDQS
+736 GEMANNFTIHIDKET
-749 DHDSSYYIRMIEDC
+749 DHDSSYYIKKIEKCIDC
-763 IERYVKLKG
+763 YEKIHNK
-772 NHTSSLPVQ
+772 
-781 HK
+781 

>member
-1 MKNDIL
+1 MKNNIL

-64 EFSLHFIYGPINTDG
+64 EFNLHFIYGPINSNG

-107 PSDRKHLLHLLSR
+107 SSDRKDLLRLLSR

-169 ASMIRMLSTIHEEWN
+169 ASMIRMLSTIYEEWN
-184 KYQDTITAEN
+184 KHQDSITAED

-199 DSKIRFNLKIDAF
+199 ASKIRFELKIDAF

-225 QLTQWENFKAKIS
+225 QLTQWENFKGKFS

-250 KKMEELSNRFFTLSD
+250 KEMEELSNRFFHCSGE
-265 KQHELP
+265 QHELP

-282 MAYEARESG
+282 MAYEARKSV
-291 VDCGNNIKEL
+291 VDCGNGIKEL
-301 ADYKKWNHIELP
+301 AAYTHNTWSQIELP
-313 FVPYSDFSGIMQ
+313 FVPYSDFSGITN
-325 GIQERQDSGNEP
+325 NE
-337 IASTVADTCVKM
+337 SVAKTCVKM
-349 LETVLD
+349 LKTVLD
-355 NAQEKVPYFGDSKLF
+355 HYKKAVPYFGDRTLF
-370 DTFFHPQNGN
+370 ETFFHPKNKN
-380 ELDFTLC
+380 DLDFTLC
-387 CYEYFKKFDNIDN
+387 CYEYFKKFNNIETK
-400 CDFLKALRLMWNILE
+400 DFLKALRLMWNILE
-415 NVNKQY
+415 NVYRQ
-421 DKPDNRIEL
+421 DEKPDYRVKL
-430 VKKFIDLEDKTLYS
+430 VKKFIDLGDQ
-444 RKITLYS
+444 TLYS
-451 PQIKEIIDSD
+451 PQIKGKIIDSNA
-461 VPEQAKEEAK
+461 PEQAKEEAE
-471 KAIQMHCD
+471 KAIQMNCN
-479 DQSMPNDWNEETL
+479 DQSMPSDWNEETL
-492 GPWSNW
+492 GKWSNW

-523 GDTTCWKKFATKLS
+523 GEKPWEKFATKLC
-537 NCKKLFTK
+537 NCIDLFTK

-550 EMKVKANQVLI
+550 EKKVKANQVLI
-561 SHCEDWK
+561 SHCK
-568 KLIRKPV
+568 KWDDIRREPV
-575 FDAKNESWKQVL
+575 FDTKNESWKQVL

-624 NLIKE
+624 ILIKE

-704 KGKEYHF
+704 KDKEYHF
-711 AWQTSGNIDM
+711 AWQTWGNIDM
-721 YDNNWNKLFDLYYKK
+721 YDNGWERLFDQYD
-736 YGEGFNIAIDDQS
+736 GEMANNFTIHIDKETG
-749 DHDSSYYIRMIEDC
+749 HDSSYYIKKIEDC
-763 IERYVKLKG
+763 IDCYEKIHNK
-772 NHTSSLPVQ
+772 
-781 HK
+781 

>member
-7 KHYIEVPDNLF
+7 KQNIEVPDNLF

-64 EFSLHFIYGPINTDG
+64 EFNLHFIYGPINTNG

-107 PSDRKHLLHLLSR
+107 PSDRKDLLSLLSR

-148 PNPNILCQ
+148 PNPDILCQ

-169 ASMIRMLSTIHEEWN
+169 ASMIRMLSTIYEEWN
-184 KYQDTITAEN
+184 KHQDSITAED

-199 DSKIRFNLKIDAF
+199 ASKIRFNLKIDAF

-225 QLTQWENFKAKIS
+225 QLTQWENFKGKFS
-238 EDLREDKKEWWV
+238 EDLCEDKKEWWV
-250 KKMEELSNRFFTLSD
+250 KEMEELSNRFFTCSD
-265 KQHELP
+265 EQHELP

-282 MAYEARESG
+282 MAYEAKKTG
-291 VDCGNNIKEL
+291 VDCGNGIKEL
-301 ADYKKWNHIELP
+301 AAYTHNTWSQIELP
-313 FVPYSDFSGIMQ
+313 FVPYSDFSGITN
-325 GIQERQDSGNEP
+325 NES
-337 IASTVADTCVKM
+337 IASTVAATCVKM
-349 LETVLD
+349 IKTVLD
-355 NAQEKVPYFGDSKLF
+355 RYQEIVPYFGDRTLF
-370 DTFFHPQNGN
+370 ETFFHPKKKND
-380 ELDFTLC
+380 LDFTLC
-387 CYEYFKKFDNIDN
+387 CYEYFKKFDNIETK
-400 CDFLKALRLMWNILE
+400 DFLKALRLMWNILE
-415 NVNKQY
+415 NVQ
-421 DKPDNRIEL
+421 DNRVEL
-430 VKKFIDLEDKTLYS
+430 VKKIIDLEDKTLYS
-444 RKITLYS
+444 R
-451 PQIKEIIDSD
+451 QIKKIIGSNA
-461 VPEQAKEEAK
+461 PEQAEEEAE
-471 KAIQMHCD
+471 KAIQMHYND
-479 DQSMPNDWNEETL
+479 KSMPNDWNEEKL
-492 GPWSNW
+492 GSWSNW
-498 NDAIEKAEECAFFHG
+498 NDAIEKAEEYAFFHG
-513 SIRFLYRNSN
+513 SIRFLYEKNSN
-523 GDTTCWKKFATKLS
+523 GKTTWENFATKLS
-537 NCKKLFTK
+537 NCMDLFVSE
-545 DGLSE
+545 GLSE
-550 EMKVKANQVLI
+550 DKKVKANQVLI

-610 NEIIQILIDDAIWK
+610 NEIIQILIDDTIWK

-639 NSPSLWLN
+639 NSLSLWLN
-647 RYLYLTLKLTR
+647 RYLYLTLKLKR
-658 DNHEDILDA
+658 NNREDILDA
-667 FIGESK
+667 FINESK
-673 VTFDAPEEER
+673 VTFDAPEEKR

-711 AWQTSGNIDM
+711 AWQTWGNIDM
-721 YDNNWNKLFDLYYKK
+721 YDNSWERLYDQYDR
-736 YGEGFNIAIDDQS
+736 EMANNFTIHIDEETG
-749 DHDSSYYIRMIEDC
+749 HDSSYYLKKIEDSINC
-763 IERYVKLKG
+763 YEKIHNK
-772 NHTSSLPVQ
+772 
-781 HK
+781 

>member
-64 EFSLHFIYGPINTDG
+64 EFNLHFIYGPINTNG

-107 PSDRKHLLHLLSR
+107 SSARKDLLRLLSR
-120 FTYEDRINAKRFCQ
+120 FTYEDRINAKRFCL

-184 KYQDTITAEN
+184 KHQDSITAED

-199 DSKIRFNLKIDAF
+199 ASKIRFELKIDAF

-225 QLTQWENFKAKIS
+225 QLTQWENFKGKFS
-238 EDLREDKKEWWV
+238 EDLCEDKKEWWV
-250 KKMEELSNRFFTLSD
+250 KEMEELSNRFFTCSD
-265 KQHELP
+265 EQHELP

-282 MAYEARESG
+282 IAYEARESG
-291 VDCGNNIKEL
+291 VDCGNGIKEL
-301 ADYKKWNHIELP
+301 AAYTHNHNTWSQIELP
-313 FVPYSDFSGIMQ
+313 FVPYSDFSGITN
-325 GIQERQDSGNEP
+325 NES

-349 LETVLD
+349 IKTVLGND
-355 NAQEKVPYFGDSKLF
+355 QNIVPYFGDSKLF

-387 CYEYFKKFDNIDN
+387 CYEYFKKFDNIETK
-400 CDFLKALRLMWNILE
+400 DFLKALRLMWNILE
-415 NVNKQY
+415 NVDKQY
-421 DKPDNRIEL
+421 EEPDNRVKL
-430 VKKFIDLEDKTLYS
+430 VKKFIDLKDQ
-444 RKITLYS
+444 TLYS
-451 PQIKEIIDSD
+451 PQIKEKIGSNA
-461 VPEQAKEEAK
+461 PEQAKEEAE
-471 KAIQMHCD
+471 KAVQMHRN
-479 DQSMPNDWNEETL
+479 DQSMPSDWNEDKL
-492 GPWSNW
+492 GLWRDW
-498 NDAIEKAEECAFFHG
+498 NDAIEKAENWAFFHG
-513 SIRFLYRNSN
+513 SIRFLYRNGEN
-523 GDTTCWKKFATKLS
+523 TWENFATKLS
-537 NCKKLFTK
+537 NCMDLFTK

-550 EMKVKANQVLI
+550 EKKVKANQVLI
-561 SHCEDWK
+561 SHCKEWDD
-568 KLIRKPV
+568 IRREPV
-575 FDAKNESWKQVL
+575 FDTKKESWKQVL
-587 TDSSLSECVNGL
+587 TETDVKLSEYVNGL

-629 TPGYELEWKA
+629 TSGYELEWKA

-711 AWQTSGNIDM
+711 AWQTLGNIDM
-721 YDNNWNKLFDLYYKK
+721 YDNGWERLFDQYD
-736 YGEGFNIAIDDQS
+736 GEMANNFTIHIDKET
-749 DHDSSYYIRMIEDC
+749 DHDSSYYIKKIEDC
-763 IERYVKLKG
+763 IDCYEKIHNK
-772 NHTSSLPVQ
+772 
-781 HK
+781 

>member
-1 MKNDIL
+1 MKKDIL

-18 ALLSRYRVV
+18 TLLSRYRVV

-64 EFSLHFIYGPINTDG
+64 EFNLHFIYGPINTNG

-98 ARYAAEKAE
+98 ARYAVEKAE
-107 PSDRKHLLHLLSR
+107 SSDRKDLLRLLSR

-134 ALTCEDSRWDITQD
+134 ALTCEDSRWNITQD

-156 DWFVDYWKEDETV
+156 DWFVDYWEEDETV

-184 KYQDTITAEN
+184 KHQDSITAED

-199 DSKIRFNLKIDAF
+199 ASKIRFELKIDAF

-225 QLTQWENFKAKIS
+225 QLTQWENFKGKFS
-238 EDLREDKKEWWV
+238 EDLREDKKEWWI
-250 KKMEELSNRFFTLSD
+250 KEMEELSNRFFTCSD
-265 KQHELP
+265 EQHELP

-282 MAYEARESG
+282 MAYEARKPG
-291 VDCGNNIKEL
+291 VDCGNSIKQL
-301 ADYKKWNHIELP
+301 AAYTHNHNTWSQIELP
-313 FVPYSDFSGIMQ
+313 FVPYSDFSGITN
-325 GIQERQDSGNEP
+325 NES

-349 LETVLD
+349 IKTVLAS
-355 NAQEKVPYFGDSKLF
+355 AQNIVPYFGDSKLF

-387 CYEYFKKFDNIDN
+387 CYEYFKKFVNEDVDTTH
-400 CDFLKALRLMWNILE
+400 FLKALRLMWNILE
-415 NVNKQY
+415 NVDKQY
-421 DKPDNRIEL
+421 EKKTDNRIEL
-430 VKKFIDLEDKTLYS
+430 VKKFIDLGDQ
-444 RKITLYS
+444 TLYS
-451 PQIKEIIDSD
+451 PQIKEIEKEIEKA
-461 VPEQAKEEAK
+461 PEQAKEEAE
-471 KAIQMHCD
+471 KAKQMHCND
-479 DQSMPNDWNEETL
+479 KSMPNNWNEETL
-492 GPWSNW
+492 KPWSNW

-513 SIRFLYRNSN
+513 SIRFLYEKNSN
-523 GDTTCWKKFATKLS
+523 GKTTWENFATKLS
-537 NCKKLFTK
+537 NCMDLFVSE
-545 DGLSE
+545 GLSE
-550 EMKVKANQVLI
+550 DKKVKANQVLI

-610 NEIIQILIDDAIWK
+610 DEIIQILIDDAIWK

-629 TPGYELEWKA
+629 TSGYELEWKA

-647 RYLYLTLKLTR
+647 RYLYLTLKLKR
-658 DNHEDILDA
+658 NNREDILDA
-667 FIGESK
+667 FINDSK
-673 VTFDAPEEER
+673 VTFDAPKEER

-711 AWQTSGNIDM
+711 AWQISGNIDM
-721 YDNNWNKLFDLYYKK
+721 YDNGWKRLCEQYD
-736 YGEGFNIAIDDQS
+736 GEMANNFTIHIDKETG
-749 DHDSSYYIRMIEDC
+749 HDSSYYIKKIEKCIDC
-763 IERYVKLKG
+763 YEKIHNK
-772 NHTSSLPVQ
+772 
-781 HK
+781 

>member
-1 MKNDIL
+1 MKKDIL

-18 ALLSRYRVV
+18 TLLSKYRVV

-55 FTAIEKKQN
+55 FAAIKEKQN
-64 EFSLHFIYGPINTDG
+64 EFSLHFIYGSINTNG

-107 PSDRKHLLHLLSR
+107 PSDRKDLLSLLSR

-169 ASMIRMLSTIHEEWN
+169 ASMIRMLSTIYEEWN
-184 KYQDTITAEN
+184 KHQDSITAED

-199 DSKIRFNLKIDAF
+199 ASKIRFKLKIDAF

-225 QLTQWENFKAKIS
+225 QLTQWENFKGKFS

-250 KKMEELSNRFFTLSD
+250 KEMEELSNRFFTCSD
-265 KQHELP
+265 EQHELP

-282 MAYEARESG
+282 MAYEARKQPG
-291 VDCGNNIKEL
+291 VDCGNSIKQL
-301 ADYKKWNHIELP
+301 AAYTHNHNTWSQIELP
-313 FVPYSDFSGIMQ
+313 FVPYSDFSGITN
-325 GIQERQDSGNEP
+325 NES

-349 LETVLD
+349 IKTVLAS
-355 NAQEKVPYFGDSKLF
+355 AQNIVPYFGDSKLF

-387 CYEYFKKFDNIDN
+387 CYEYFKKFVNEDVNTTH
-400 CDFLKALRLMWNILE
+400 FLKALRLMWNILE
-415 NVNKQY
+415 NVDKQY
-421 DKPDNRIEL
+421 EKKTDNRIEL
-430 VKKFIDLEDKTLYS
+430 VKKFIDLGDQ
-444 RKITLYS
+444 TLYS
-451 PQIKEIIDSD
+451 PQIKEIEKEIEKA
-461 VPEQAKEEAK
+461 PEQAKEEAE
-471 KAIQMHCD
+471 KAKQMHCND
-479 DQSMPNDWNEETL
+479 KSMPNDWNEETL
-492 GPWSNW
+492 KPWSNW

-513 SIRFLYRNSN
+513 SIRFLYEKNSN
-523 GDTTCWKKFATKLS
+523 GKTTWENFATKLS
-537 NCKKLFTK
+537 NCMDLFVSE
-545 DGLSE
+545 GLSE
-550 EMKVKANQVLI
+550 DKKVKANQVLI

-647 RYLYLTLKLTR
+647 RYLYLTLKLKR
-658 DNHEDILDA
+658 NNREDILDA
-667 FIGESK
+667 FINDSK

-711 AWQTSGNIDM
+711 AWQTWGNIDM
-721 YDNNWNKLFDLYYKK
+721 YDNSWERLFDQYD
-736 YGEGFNIAIDDQS
+736 GEMANNFTIHIDKETG
-749 DHDSSYYIRMIEDC
+749 HDSSYYIKKIEKCIDC
-763 IERYVKLKG
+763 YEKIHNK
-772 NHTSSLPVQ
+772 
-781 HK
+781 